1 MRHCTRCLS
10 LCSTLV
16 LFVLGPAVSLAD
28 DSSNP
33 YDPPSA
39 EEGQKPPARVANDDA
54 RRRSDAK
61 NPSEPSG
68 SSDRKPRDPKS
79 AAAAV
84 PARVN
89 EAFTFPLS
97 GGCNYGSTV
106 RGTVRTVKTG
116 AGEEPRYVPTLVL
129 NAWVSCQNNTELR
142 VTDNTLRDVAMTRPE
157 LEQAIELH
165 ASLLA
170 ESASARCA
178 FVPDFLLADN
188 KLSGLGVSYLCPSAS
203 ASQIGGG
210 PLEEPPDDS
219 LQPSAPGEARPPAG
233 GETRPSSVRQVP
245 ERAPDARTPPDRRAP
260 RARGAPDDHQ

>member
-1 MRHCTRCLS
+1 
-10 LCSTLV
+10 
-16 LFVLGPAVSLAD
+16 
-28 DSSNP
+28 
-33 YDPPSA
+33 
-39 EEGQKPPARVANDDA
+39 
-54 RRRSDAK
+54 
-61 NPSEPSG
+61 
-68 SSDRKPRDPKS
+68 
-79 AAAAV
+79 
-84 PARVN
+84 
-89 EAFTFPLS
+89 
-97 GGCNYGSTV
+97 
-106 RGTVRTVKTG
+106 
-116 AGEEPRYVPTLVL
+116 
-129 NAWVSCQNNTELR
+129 
-142 VTDNTLRDVAMTRPE
+142 MTRPE

-210 PLEEPPDDS
+210 PLEELPDDGS
-219 LQPSAPGEARPPAG
+219 QPSAPGEARPPAG